1 MRVLQRWQGRGKL
14 FASGS
19 VVLTVGYYCQEMET
33 NPPHLLSPLLETNGT
48 ITSDEAHT
56 LITWYRGRTQL
67 TLETDEF
74 SLPVCLIDPY
84 HFRATAA
91 PTLKPAFALETLV
104 NQ

>member
-1 MRVLQRWQGRGKL
+1 MRVLRRWQGRGKL

-19 VVLTVGYYCQEMET
+19 SFLTVGYYCQEMET
-33 NPPHLLSPLLETNGT
+33 NPPDLQSPLLETNGT

-74 SLPVCLIDPY
+74 ALPVCLIDPY
-84 HFRATAA
+84 HFRATTGPIFKQAS
-91 PTLKPAFALETLV
+91 ALETLV
-104 NQ
+104 SK